1 MVKPIVLAFALAL
14 ISTAQAKPLAPPQY
28 LDDMVMTVR
37 EGCGVGYQRVGGR
50 CVRNTVVRT
59 FRRCAAGYR
68 LTGNRCIRR

>member
-1 MVKPIVLAFALAL
+1 MVRLIVLAFALAL
-14 ISTAQAKPLAPPQY
+14 IATAQAKPLAPPQHP
-28 LDDMVMTVR
+28 DDLVITVR